1 MGSGKLFCFIGGI
14 LTLVSTLVLSFGV
27 YPITGMTFFGIG
39 FIMNLD
45 NIFEDTFS
53 YAVLFEGQDFVVYI
67 LVVILII
74 FLISGFIQ
82 LAGIKNRLAAIVGSI
97 LPIFISLLF
106 ISYVYDILF
115 PDSLTNIMIFFW
127 TESIVENVVPLHVAV
142 GTVGPLEVSLGTFL
156 LLGGGIL
163 GIIGGIMGRD

>member
-53 YAVLFEGQDFVVYI
+53 YAVLFGGQYFVVYI

-127 TESIVENVVPLHVAV
+127 NESIVENVVPLHVAI
-142 GTVGPLEVSLGTFL
+142 GTVGSLEVSLGTFL
-156 LLGGGIL
+156 LLGGGSL

>member
-45 NIFEDTFS
+45 NIFEDTSS
-53 YAVLFEGQDFVVYI
+53 YAVLFGGQDFAVYI
-67 LVVILII
+67 LVVVLII

-127 TESIVENVVPLHVAV
+127 TEPILENVVPLHVSV

-156 LLGGGIL
+156 LLGGGSL

>member
-14 LTLVSTLVLSFGV
+14 LTLISTLVLSFGV

-53 YAVLFEGQDFVVYI
+53 YAVLFGGQDFVVYI
-67 LVVILII
+67 LVVVLII

-106 ISYVYDILF
+106 ISYIYDILF
-115 PDSLTNIMIFFW
+115 PDDLTNIMILFW
-127 TESIVENVVPLHVAV
+127 TEPILENIVPLHVAV
-142 GTVGPLEVSLGTFL
+142 GAVGPLEVSLGTFL

-163 GIIGGIMGRD
+163 SMIGGIMGID

>member
-53 YAVLFEGQDFVVYI
+53 YAVLFGGNNFVVYI

-106 ISYVYDILF
+106 ISYVYSFGGFCLF
-115 PDSLTNIMIFFW
+115 
-127 TESIVENVVPLHVAV
+127 
-142 GTVGPLEVSLGTFL
+142 LERPHSEVNY
-156 LLGGGIL
+156 
-163 GIIGGIMGRD
+163 R